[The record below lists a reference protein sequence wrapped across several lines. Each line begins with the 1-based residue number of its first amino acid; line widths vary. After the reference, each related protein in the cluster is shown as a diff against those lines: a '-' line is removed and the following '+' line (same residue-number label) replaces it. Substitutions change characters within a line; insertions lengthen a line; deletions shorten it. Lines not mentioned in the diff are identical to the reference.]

1 MNTDPQTGVV
11 TEESVTAICVQDI
24 DDQCVLQITL
34 IHAVCCALHRLAS
47 LVVHRIGLY
56 LYFNVFFIKK
66 NDIVYTYNIKM
77 RFKIRII
84 HFKAIQ
90 ALFKYV
96 EYSLRHTVNEP
107 SASDAH

>member
-24 DDQCVLQITL
+24 DDQCILQITL

-56 LYFNVFFIKK
+56 LYFYVFFQREKQHSLHIQHR
-66 NDIVYTYNIKM
+66 N
-77 RFKIRII
+77 
-84 HFKAIQ
+84 AI
-90 ALFKYV
+90 
-96 EYSLRHTVNEP
+96 
-107 SASDAH
+107 